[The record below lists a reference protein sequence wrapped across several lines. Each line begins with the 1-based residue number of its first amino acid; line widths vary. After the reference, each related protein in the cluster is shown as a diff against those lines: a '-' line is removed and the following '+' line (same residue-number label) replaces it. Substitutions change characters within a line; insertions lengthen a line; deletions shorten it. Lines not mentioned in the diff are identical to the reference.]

1 MEEFTDML
9 VPDRWYAVL
18 ESDEVPVGRPLGVR
32 RLGESL
38 VFWRDGDGRL
48 SVMAD
53 RCPHRSSQLSL
64 GHVVDGR
71 IQCPFHGFEF
81 DGDGACRLIP
91 ANGRNAQVPKIFQC
105 RVYPSRE
112 MHGFAWLWHGQPR
125 REYPPVP
132 WFPDLGGFQ
141 YATTRKAW
149 DVDLTRAV
157 EGLLDVSH
165 LPFVHSRTI
174 GRERKTLVNG
184 PYTTLVDDTIRIW
197 VTNQPDE
204 GLPAVKPTQMAPPE
218 GDAMLEFR
226 FPNVWQIRISGQ
238 FRIVNVI
245 APVDEGRCL
254 IYLRSYAKLG
264 LPPALGRLML
274 RVGNVLNRRVLA
286 EDYRVIRSQ
295 VPKVSDLDIG
305 EHFVA
310 ADRPIAVYL
319 QHRRDLI
326 EASRRAPVEVDG
338 HPAEAR
344 GQVMPPA
351 G

>member
-1 MEEFTDML
+1 ML
-9 VPDRWYAVL
+9 VSDRWYAVL
-18 ESDEVPVGRPLGVR
+18 ESDEVPAGRPLGIR

-48 SVMAD
+48 SVMKD

-64 GHVVDGR
+64 GRIMDGR
-71 IQCPFHGFEF
+71 IQCSFHGFEF

-91 ANGRNAQVPKIFQC
+91 ANGRSAQVPKIFQC

-112 MHGFAWLWHGQPR
+112 AHGFVWVWHGRPHP
-125 REYPPVP
+125 EYPPVP
-132 WFPDLGGFQ
+132 WFPDLDGFQ
-141 YATTRKAW
+141 YATTRNAW

-174 GRERKTLVNG
+174 GRDRKTLVNG
-184 PYTTLVDDTIRIW
+184 PFTTLVDDTIRVW

-226 FPNVWQIRISGQ
+226 FPNIWQIRISDR

-245 APVDEGRCL
+245 APVDEGQCL

-264 LPPALGRLML
+264 LPPALVRWML

-326 EASRRAPVEVDG
+326 EAARRAKVEVDG

-344 GQVMPPA
+344 A
-351 G
+351 